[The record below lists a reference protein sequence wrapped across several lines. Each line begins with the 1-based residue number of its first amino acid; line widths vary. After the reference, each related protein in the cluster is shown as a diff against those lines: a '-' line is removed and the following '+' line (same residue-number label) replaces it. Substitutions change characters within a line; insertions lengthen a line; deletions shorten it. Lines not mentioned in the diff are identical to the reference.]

1 MDMRELIGE
10 LCGMVKKWCV
20 CCPFLE
26 TFTRQVQ
33 KNLILHHFF
42 WTPTTSLAKQ
52 MIHNR
57 RLLHR

>member
-1 MDMRELIGE
+1 MDMRELIGVLYGE
-10 LCGMVKKWCV
+10 EVVCV
-20 CCPFLE
+20 LSFFGDFL
-26 TFTRQVQ
+26 RQVQ